1 MRSEFLKYLT
11 VLASISI
18 LTMYVEMVVLPSLP
32 TIESQFHVS
41 ESEGSWVL
49 SSETLSGMALAPV
62 IGKLADLYG
71 KKRVLLAILT
81 VYTFSVLLTAVS
93 PDYAVLILSRSV
105 QGIGLSINP
114 LAYTILRERLPDREL
129 PVAQGVIAST
139 FAVGAAVAIPI
150 GSYIAEYYTW
160 QVAYETAIPLLVF
173 VIMMVS
179 RVIPEST
186 EHNAKEEVDV
196 LGIALLSSALTA
208 IGVSLTEAPTWGW
221 LSLPTTTLLLVGAAL
236 LYGFVLHISRVDNPL
251 IDPSDFRNP
260 NVAVPLLSSFVTG
273 FALFLTF
280 QSLVFLFELPQPVG
294 YGMTIF
300 ETGLTMAPISLVLLV
315 AGPLFGS
322 IVNRV
327 GYKRVILS
335 TSALSVVSIM
345 ALSVLIGDNLPVP
358 ELMAVLVVILF
369 FTSGMNVTRI
379 TLLLA
384 SSSRKRIA
392 TITGTNTSMRLMG
405 NTLGP
410 VVAGSLESTFKTP
423 ILLFVYN
430 GYPVFALIPSRL
442 AFQYSFLV
450 SSVIVIGVV
459 ILATKIRE
467 EKVQS
472 GVKG

>member
-1 MRSEFLKYLT
+1 M
-11 VLASISI
+11 
-18 LTMYVEMVVLPSLP
+18 
-32 TIESQFHVS
+32 
-41 ESEGSWVL
+41 
-49 SSETLSGMALAPV
+49 
-62 IGKLADLYG
+62 
-71 KKRVLLAILT
+71 
-81 VYTFSVLLTAVS
+81 
-93 PDYAVLILSRSV
+93 
-105 QGIGLSINP
+105 
-114 LAYTILRERLPDREL
+114 
-129 PVAQGVIAST
+129 
-139 FAVGAAVAIPI
+139 
-150 GSYIAEYYTW
+150 
-160 QVAYETAIPLLVF
+160 
-173 VIMMVS
+173 
-179 RVIPEST
+179 
-186 EHNAKEEVDV
+186 
-196 LGIALLSSALTA
+196 
-208 IGVSLTEAPTWGW
+208 
-221 LSLPTTTLLLVGAAL
+221 PTTTLLLVGVAL
-236 LYGFVLHISRVDNPL
+236 LYVFAIHISRVDNPL
-251 IDPSDFRNP
+251 IDPSDFGNP

-280 QSLVFLFELPQPVG
+280 QSLVFLFELPKPVG

-315 AGPLFGS
+315 AGSLFGS
-322 IVNRV
+322 LVNRV

-335 TSALSVVSIM
+335 TFALSVVSIL
-345 ALSVLIGDNLPVP
+345 ALSVLIGGNSPVP

-450 SSVIVIGVV
+450 SSIIVIGVV

-467 EKVQS
+467 EKVHGSIRGS
-472 GVKG
+472 GVLGLRA

>member
-1 MRSEFLKYLT
+1 MKYLT

-32 TIESQFHVS
+32 TIESQFHIS
-41 ESEGSWVL
+41 ESEGSWIL
-49 SSETLSGMALAPV
+49 SSETLAGMALAPV

-71 KKRVLLAILT
+71 KKRVLLAILA

-160 QVAYETAIPLLVF
+160 QVAYETAIPLLVL
-173 VIMMVS
+173 VIMTVS

-186 EHNAKEEVDV
+186 THNAKEEVDV

-208 IGVSLTEAPTWGW
+208 IGVSLTEAPSWGW
-221 LSLPTTTLLLVGAAL
+221 LSLPTITLLLVGAAL
-236 LYGFVLHISRVDNPL
+236 LYAFAIHISRVDNPL

-280 QSLVFLFELPQPVG
+280 QSLVFLFELPKPVG

-300 ETGLTMAPISLVLLV
+300 ETGLTMAPISLVLLI

-322 IVNRV
+322 LVNKV
-327 GYKRVILS
+327 GYKKVILG

-345 ALSVLIGDNLPVP
+345 ALSVLIGGNLPVP
-358 ELMAVLVVILF
+358 DLMAVLVVILF

-450 SSVIVIGVV
+450 SSIIVIGVV

-467 EKVQS
+467 EKVRS

>member
-1 MRSEFLKYLT
+1 MIIDHKK
-11 VLASISI
+11 I
-18 LTMYVEMVVLPSLP
+18 LINV
-32 TIESQFHVS
+32 
-41 ESEGSWVL
+41 
-49 SSETLSGMALAPV
+49 
-62 IGKLADLYG
+62 
-71 KKRVLLAILT
+71 KKNSAI
-81 VYTFSVLLTAVS
+81 
-93 PDYAVLILSRSV
+93 
-105 QGIGLSINP
+105 
-114 LAYTILRERLPDREL
+114 AYTILRERLPDREL

-160 QVAYETAIPLLVF
+160 QVAYETAIPLLAL
-173 VIMMVS
+173 VITAVS

-186 EHNAKEEVDV
+186 THNAKEEVDV
-196 LGIALLSSALTA
+196 LGIALLSSALSV
-208 IGVSLTEAPTWGW
+208 IGVSLTEAPSWGW
-221 LSLPTTTLLLVGAAL
+221 LSVQTVTLLLVGAAL
-236 LYGFVLHISRVDNPL
+236 LYGFVLHISRADNPL

-300 ETGLTMAPISLVLLV
+300 ETGMTMAPISLVLLV

-322 IVNRV
+322 LVNRV
-327 GYKRVILS
+327 GYKRVIIS
-335 TSALSVVSIM
+335 TSALSVVSIL
-345 ALSVLIGDNLPVP
+345 ALSVLIGDDLSVP
-358 ELMAVLVVILF
+358 ELMSILVVILF

-450 SSVIVIGVV
+450 SSIIVIGVV